1 MNNSPADI
9 KIFIVDAIRVLRLI
23 FLANMQSPTCLNWAE
38 AIKVCLKNLPGKI
51 LHVVLHD
58 YSSGNEK
65 KLTEKPTNIF

>member
-9 KIFIVDAIRVLRLI
+9 KIFIDDAIRVLRLI
-23 FLANMQSPTCLNWAE
+23 LIANMQSPTCLNWAE
-38 AIKVCLKNLPGKI
+38 AIKVCSKNLSGKI

-65 KLTEKPTNIF
+65 N